1 MLPLQGEMS
10 LGAELP
16 QSNWQIRR
24 LATSTK
30 VYLIYMLLMCT
41 LLGLVG
47 ALGYLIPVQLLS
59 FATRNR
65 KLWNKQE
72 LAKNEVTMCIG
83 SVSKVDVIT
92 VGTLS
97 LPSGLVEPK

>member
-1 MLPLQGEMS
+1 VLPLQREIS
-10 LGAELP
+10 LRAELP

-24 LATSTK
+24 LVMSTK
-30 VYLIYMLLMCT
+30 IYLIYMLLMCT
-41 LLGLVG
+41 LLVLKG
-47 ALGYLIPVQLLS
+47 APEYLILVQLL
-59 FATRNR
+59 ATRNIELR
-65 KLWNKQE
+65 NKRG

-97 LPSGLVEPK
+97 LPSGLVET

>member
-10 LGAELP
+10 LRAELP

-24 LATSTK
+24 MAMSMK
-30 VYLIYMLLMCT
+30 IYLIYMLLMCT
-41 LLGLVG
+41 LLVLVG
-47 ALGYLIPVQLLS
+47 APGYLILVQLLS

-65 KLWNKQE
+65 ELRNKRG

-92 VGTLS
+92 VSTLS
-97 LPSGLVEPK
+97 LPSGLVET